1 MPVQRMPRYAM
12 LIRELIKY
20 TDKDHPD
27 YGNLDKA
34 LKNIE
39 EVTAYLNEKK
49 REAVYMQQ
57 LVEATKNI
65 FGCKEELVQPARILL
80 KELKVSF
87 SAGKGKPKEGMLFLF
102 NDAVLYT
109 HYKAALQKQYFKKMF
124 KNTKYTLTPVEGRS
138 PLAASDTCH
147 TNRFSEKLVHL
158 TVEGKAKPITLHLQS
173 LKERDDLIVAYAKAN
188 APAAKK

>member
-1 MPVQRMPRYAM
+1 MQQVRDNPICNDQDIDSLLIMPVQRMPRYAM

-49 REAVYMQQ
+49 REAVFMQQ

-80 KELKVSF
+80 KELKASF

-102 NDAVLYT
+102 NDALLYT
-109 HYKAALQKQYFKKMF
+109 HYKAALQKQYFKKIF
-124 KNTKYTLTPVEGRS
+124 KNNKYSLTPVEGRS
-138 PLAASDTCH
+138 L
-147 TNRFSEKLVHL
+147 
-158 TVEGKAKPITLHLQS
+158 
-173 LKERDDLIVAYAKAN
+173 
-188 APAAKK
+188 